1 MKELEIQVYGQKELE
16 SHIHEPHFSY
26 CVSIGNPR
34 SMFKS
39 YAPDTMVPKLF
50 KPRFRKILR
59 LEFYDVEKKSQL
71 TWRQFPR
78 RIPKKSDVQ
87 QAIRF
92 FKETRDEANGY
103 TLHCWQGVSRS
114 PAVALGYLYMIT
126 GSEDKAINAL
136 REIRPGALP
145 HQGIVNMFDEELG
158 CDLTSVNDVLRQEW
172 IKSMKDELDLT
183 EDNLLEELEA
193 E

>member
-1 MKELEIQVYGQKELE
+1 MKELVIQVYGQKELE
-16 SHIHEPHFSY
+16 SHIHEPHFSH

-34 SMFKS
+34 SPFKNN
-39 YAPDTMVPKLF
+39 APDTTIPKIF
-50 KPRFRKILR
+50 KQRFIKILR
-59 LEFYDVEKKSQL
+59 LEFYDVERKSQL
-71 TWRQFPR
+71 TWSQFPR

-87 QAIRF
+87 RAIKF
-92 FKETRDEANGY
+92 FKETTDEASGY

-126 GSEDKAINAL
+126 GSEEKAINAL

-145 HQGIVNMFDEELG
+145 HQVIVKMFDEELG
-158 CDLTSVNDVLRQEW
+158 CDLTSVNNVLRREW

-183 EDNLLEELEA
+183 EDNLVEELEA